1 MATVSPVA
9 DAPGRP
15 ELAQGA
21 EKWEYLVV
29 PLQEAK
35 GLKKADDPWSPGQLN
50 ELGRQGWE
58 AVGLSLKYGDFT
70 AWPVVLLKRPLER
83 SAGEGGAGQ

>member
-1 MATVSPVA
+1 MTAVAPIA
-9 DAPGRP
+9 DAPIRP
-15 ELAQGA
+15 GLESA

-35 GLKKADDPWSPGQLN
+35 GLKKADDPWAPDRLN

-58 AVGLSLKYGDFT
+58 AIGLSLKYGDFI
-70 AWPVVLLKRPLER
+70 AWPVVLLKRPL
-83 SAGEGGAGQ
+83 S